1 MLNQCKI
8 VKTLSFINIQDS
20 QMVEQ
25 TLLGQKMDKS
35 IFKEEEK
42 KKVEVVLL
50 GQRLA
55 LRTNR
60 SESYLQKLANFV
72 ADQIEEVR
80 KNSRSI
86 STHQSV
92 LLIALKLADLL
103 KQREDELF
111 EIKDVIRKKASVA
124 LSDVETALTDLKLKA
139 DLEEMPKLDERI

>member
-1 MLNQCKI
+1 M
-8 VKTLSFINIQDS
+8 
-20 QMVEQ
+20 E
-25 TLLGQKMDKS
+25 KS

-55 LRTNR
+55 LKSNR

-72 ADQIEEVR
+72 AEQIEDVR
-80 KNSRSI
+80 KSSRSI

-111 EIKDVIRKKASVA
+111 ELKDIIRKKASVA
-124 LSDVETALTDLKLKA
+124 LSDVENVLTDLRLKNEF
-139 DLEEMPKLDERI
+139 DLPPKSEGQDSSTKSIEIK

>member
-1 MLNQCKI
+1 
-8 VKTLSFINIQDS
+8 
-20 QMVEQ
+20 
-25 TLLGQKMDKS
+25 MDKS

-55 LRTNR
+55 LRSNR
-60 SESYLQKLANFV
+60 SEQYLQKLANFV
-72 ADQIEEVR
+72 ADQIEDVR
-80 KNSRSI
+80 RSSRSI

-111 EIKDVIRKKASVA
+111 ELKDIIRKKASVA
-124 LSDVETALTDLKLKA
+124 LSDVEMALTDLRHKA
-139 DLEEMPKLDERI
+139 ASEDLPKLDEATHP

>member
-1 MLNQCKI
+1 M
-8 VKTLSFINIQDS
+8 
-20 QMVEQ
+20 E
-25 TLLGQKMDKS
+25 KS

-60 SESYLQKLANFV
+60 SEAYLQKLANFV

-80 KNSRSI
+80 KGSRSI

-92 LLIALKLADLL
+92 LLIALKLADML
-103 KQREDELF
+103 KTREDELF
-111 EIKDVIRKKASVA
+111 ELKDMIRQKASLA
-124 LSDVETALTDLKLKA
+124 LEDVETALLNLRLKTDTNDAAEATKT
-139 DLEEMPKLDERI
+139 

>member
-1 MLNQCKI
+1 M
-8 VKTLSFINIQDS
+8 
-20 QMVEQ
+20 
-25 TLLGQKMDKS
+25 LLGQKMEKS

-55 LRTNR
+55 LRSNR

-72 ADQIEEVR
+72 ADQIEDVR
-80 KNSRSI
+80 KSSRSI

-111 EIKDVIRKKASVA
+111 ELKDIIRKKASLA
-124 LSDVETALTDLKLKA
+124 LSDVETALFDLKQKA
-139 DLEEMPKLDERI
+139 DLEGLPEVDD

>member
-1 MLNQCKI
+1 
-8 VKTLSFINIQDS
+8 
-20 QMVEQ
+20 
-25 TLLGQKMDKS
+25 MDKS

-55 LRTNR
+55 LKSDK

-72 ADQIEEVR
+72 ADQIEEIR
-80 KNSRSI
+80 KTSRSI

-92 LLIALKLADLL
+92 LLIALKLADML

-111 EIKDVIRKKASVA
+111 ELKDNIKRKASSA
-124 LSDVETALTDLKLKA
+124 LSDVELVLNELKHNTD
-139 DLEEMPKLDERI
+139 DENNNLSDKIL

>member
-1 MLNQCKI
+1 M
-8 VKTLSFINIQDS
+8 
-20 QMVEQ
+20 E
-25 TLLGQKMDKS
+25 KS

-80 KNSRSI
+80 KGSRSI

-92 LLIALKLADLL
+92 LLIALKLADML

-111 EIKDVIRKKASVA
+111 ELKEVIRKKASLA
-124 LSDVETALTDLKLKA
+124 LSDVETALSDLKTKTNM
-139 DLEEMPKLDERI
+139 DDVSDEQANA

>member
-1 MLNQCKI
+1 
-8 VKTLSFINIQDS
+8 
-20 QMVEQ
+20 
-25 TLLGQKMDKS
+25 MDKS

-55 LRTNR
+55 LRSNR

-72 ADQIEEVR
+72 ADQIEDVR
-80 KNSRSI
+80 RGSRSI

-92 LLIALKLADLL
+92 LLIALKLADML

-111 EIKDVIRKKASVA
+111 ELKDVIRKKATLA
-124 LSDVETALTDLKLKA
+124 LSDVETALSDLKLKS
-139 DLEEMPKLDERI
+139 DVDEDEGIERPL

>member
-1 MLNQCKI
+1 
-8 VKTLSFINIQDS
+8 
-20 QMVEQ
+20 
-25 TLLGQKMDKS
+25 MDKS

-55 LRTNR
+55 LRSNR

-72 ADQIEEVR
+72 ADQIEDVR
-80 KNSRSI
+80 KGSRSI

-92 LLIALKLADLL
+92 LLIALKLADML

-111 EIKDVIRKKASVA
+111 ELKDIIRKKASLA
-124 LSDVETALTDLKLKA
+124 LSDVETALCDLKMKA
-139 DLEEMPKLDERI
+139 DTDDRTKNDQL